1 MRSSA
6 IFIALRRLRA
16 PIVVLV
22 LVYALG
28 VVGFVLIPG
37 VDAEGKPW
45 AMDVFHAFYVISY
58 TATTIG
64 FGELPY
70 AFTDAQRLWT
80 ILVIYLSVFG
90 WTYALGSL
98 LALGRD
104 RPFQQALRTQRF
116 AHGVHSIAEP
126 FYLVCGYGETG
137 GLVCAALDRAGL
149 RVVVLEQDPAR
160 LAELDLQ
167 DFRAKPYGLVA
178 DVRSTD
184 ALRDAGLEHARLSGV
199 LALTNDDEAN
209 LKVAIAVRLLNPKV
223 PVLARVRNKAV
234 AANMASFGT
243 DHIINPFTVFGEY
256 LSLLLRAP
264 RVYRLLDRLIGSAAS
279 PEPKARPLPRGHWI
293 VCGYGRFGR
302 EVVACFDREGLD
314 VTIIEPDPK
323 RAANRTALPGAG
335 TEADQLHSA
344 GIESAVGIVAGTDD
358 DVDNL
363 SIAVTAREIRP
374 EIYVVVRQNEQSN
387 TPLFAAL
394 AADFTVVSRA
404 IVSEH
409 AVALVRTPRL
419 ERFIGRVITNEA
431 AGEAAMTRL
440 EAAVGL
446 RPVTTWRT
454 RLHHGEAPAI
464 ERALDRGQKIAV
476 EHLLREPG
484 DRTTSLHAI
493 ALMLFRGEEEILL
506 PPPGMP
512 LAAGDHVLFAGTAG
526 ARERQRMIL
535 ADDNVRDYVVLGR
548 DIPGGW
554 VWQWFGPKSTPLPEK
569 RAAPD
574 GGSGKTAS

>member
-1 MRSSA
+1 VKSSA

-16 PIVVLV
+16 PIIVLV

-37 VDAEGKPW
+37 VDAEGRPW
-45 AMDVFHAFYVISY
+45 RMDMFHAFYVISY

-70 AFTDAQRLWT
+70 AFTDAQRMWT
-80 ILVIYLSVFG
+80 VLVIYLSVFG

-104 RPFQQALRTQRF
+104 RAFQQALSTQRF
-116 AHGVHSIAEP
+116 ARGVHAIAEP
-126 FYLVCGYGETG
+126 FYVVCGYGETG

-149 RVVVLEQDPAR
+149 RVVVLEQRAER

-167 DFRAKPYGLVA
+167 DFRSKPYGLNA
-178 DVRSTD
+178 DARSTD
-184 ALRDAGLEHARLSGV
+184 ALRDAGLGHPQLRGV
-199 LALTNDDEAN
+199 LALTNDDEVN
-209 LKVAIAVRLLNPKV
+209 LKVAIAVRLLSPGV

-243 DHIINPFTVFGEY
+243 DHIINPFTVFGQY

-264 RVYRLLDRLIGSAAS
+264 QVYRLLDRLIGSAAS
-279 PEPKARPLPRGHWI
+279 PEPTARPLPRGHWI

-323 RAANRTALPGAG
+323 RAADRTALPALG
-335 TEADQLHSA
+335 TEADHLHTA

-374 EIYVVVRQNEQSN
+374 DIYVVVRQNEQANS
-387 TPLFAAL
+387 PLFAAL
-394 AADFTVVSRA
+394 EADFTVVSRA

-419 ERFIGRVITNEA
+419 ARFIERVTTTDEA
-431 AGEAAMTRL
+431 AGATALARL
-440 EAAVGL
+440 DTAVGP
-446 RPVTTWRT
+446 RKVTTWRT
-454 RLHHGEAPAI
+454 RLHGGDSPAI
-464 ERALDRGQKIAV
+464 ERALGRGQQITI

-484 DRTTSLHAI
+484 DRRTPLHAV
-493 ALMLFRGEEEILL
+493 ALMLFRGDEEMLL
-506 PPPGMP
+506 PAPSLP
-512 LAAGDHVLFAGTAG
+512 LVAGDEILFAGTAG
-526 ARERQRMIL
+526 AHDRQGLIL

-554 VWQWFGPKSTPLPEK
+554 VWQWFGAKSLPLPERRPAEPGGK
-569 RAAPD
+569 AAR
-574 GGSGKTAS
+574 

>member
-1 MRSSA
+1 VKSSA

-37 VDAEGKPW
+37 VDADGKPW
-45 AMDVFHAFYVISY
+45 HMDIFHAFYVISY

-70 AFTDAQRLWT
+70 AFNDAQRMWT

-104 RPFQQALRTQRF
+104 RAFQQALSTQRF
-116 AHGVHSIAEP
+116 AHGVRSIADP

-137 GLVCAALDRAGL
+137 ALVCAALDRGDMRL
-149 RVVVLEQDPAR
+149 VVIEQSAER

-167 DFRAKPYGLVA
+167 DFRAKPLGLVA
-178 DVRSTD
+178 DVRSTE
-184 ALRDAGLEHARLSGV
+184 ALRDAGLEHRHLRGV

-209 LKVAIAVRLLNPKV
+209 LKVAIAVRLLNPGV
-223 PVLARVRNKAV
+223 PVLARVRSTSV

-243 DHIINPFTVFGEY
+243 DHIINPFTVFGQY
-256 LSLLLRAP
+256 LSLLLRSP
-264 RVYRLLDRLIGSAAS
+264 RVFRLLDRLVGSAAS
-279 PEPKARPLPRGHWI
+279 PEPTARALPRGHWI

-314 VTIIEPDPK
+314 VTIIEPDES
-323 RAANRTALPGAG
+323 RAGARTALPAAG
-335 TEADQLHSA
+335 TEADHLHTA

-374 EIYVVVRQNEQSN
+374 DLYVVVRQNEQAN

-394 AADFTVVSRA
+394 KADFTVVSRA

-419 ERFIGRVITNEA
+419 ARFIERVTDGSEA
-431 AGEAAMTRL
+431 AGEAALTRL
-440 EAAVGL
+440 EAALGV
-446 RPVTTWRT
+446 RPATTWHVRIGTTTTPAVT
-454 RLHHGEAPAI
+454 RAPG
-464 ERALDRGQKIAV
+464 LVVDD
-476 EHLLREPG
+476 LLRDPRNRRE
-484 DRTTSLHAI
+484 SLHAI
-493 ALMLFRGEEEILL
+493 ALMLFRGDEEILL
-506 PPPGMP
+506 PPGNM
-512 LAAGDHVLFAGTAG
+512 AVRAGDEILFAGTGG
-526 ARERQRMIL
+526 ARHHQAMVL
-535 ADDNVRDYVVLGR
+535 LDDNVRDYVVLGR

-554 VWQWFGPKSTPLPEK
+554 VWQRLTRSDA
-569 RAAPD
+569 RARLEEE
-574 GGSGKTAS
+574 G